1 MGEDRISKLPDGVII
16 HMLSFLPTKDVVRTC
31 LLSKRWKLIWYS
43 VPTLFF
49 SNVTSPDLTWCWDI
63 EMFYNFVDNCLE
75 HLKKGFVVDSII
87 TSFKLKMFDCYHRS
101 KAGLLDKWLAFVVE
115 SKVREIH
122 LRLNLDMDL
131 ENFDEYYYCLPK
143 ILQSATYLTVL
154 ELNCVELDTSCSFS
168 FPCLKTL
175 SLEDVRNL
183 ETAEDDGVV
192 KFLLG
197 CSSLEKLLLLDYV
210 FLVTDHD
217 VQFRLHSL
225 SLKFMELKRTYDYYK
240 LNIQVEAVNLESLVL
255 HGVIL
260 DEMNLSSC
268 KKIRNLSLVDCPENL
283 RPSIQAL
290 ISDVPLLES
299 LTLSKCDADLDHLK
313 ITSQY
318 LKSFNFKYS
327 DMINVVTIESA
338 LDLDYFSYEGY
349 INCRIS
355 IDSFNLLNGKIV
367 IFEQQENYDTNWFT
381 NMMKF
386 LSNLNCSWNIV
397 SLHVRKDKALI
408 LPENFK
414 TICPSPLLNWKH
426 LRVVISEYRK
436 PYMKVL
442 DLKDSLMWMSSSL
455 ETLSINGKDV
465 F

>member
-1 MGEDRISKLPDGVII
+1 M
-16 HMLSFLPTKDVVRTC
+16 SFEHVFFQ
-31 LLSKRWKLIWYS
+31 S
-43 VPTLFF
+43 VG
-49 SNVTSPDLTWCWDI
+49 N
-63 EMFYNFVDNCLE
+63 
-75 HLKKGFVVDSII
+75 
-87 TSFKLKMFDCYHRS
+87 SF
-101 KAGLLDKWLAFVVE
+101 
-115 SKVREIH
+115 
-122 LRLNLDMDL
+122 
-131 ENFDEYYYCLPK
+131 
-143 ILQSATYLTVL
+143 
-154 ELNCVELDTSCSFS
+154 
-168 FPCLKTL
+168 
-175 SLEDVRNL
+175 
-183 ETAEDDGVV
+183 
-192 KFLLG
+192 
-197 CSSLEKLLLLDYV
+197 
-210 FLVTDHD
+210 
-217 VQFRLHSL
+217 
-225 SLKFMELKRTYDYYK
+225 
-240 LNIQVEAVNLESLVL
+240 
-255 HGVIL
+255 
-260 DEMNLSSC
+260 
-268 KKIRNLSLVDCPENL
+268 
-283 RPSIQAL
+283 
-290 ISDVPLLES
+290 
-299 LTLSKCDADLDHLK
+299 DLDHLK